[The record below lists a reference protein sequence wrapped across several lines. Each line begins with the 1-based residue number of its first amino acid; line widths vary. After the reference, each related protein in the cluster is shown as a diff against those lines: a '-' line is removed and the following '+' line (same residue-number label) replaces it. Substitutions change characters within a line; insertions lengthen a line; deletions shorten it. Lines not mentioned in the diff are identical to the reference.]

1 MSNWLKRG
9 DLDSLQIK
17 QGWEEGWGLGEN
29 KWGAVFKGVDKGLIL
44 QCTLYLSEAV
54 SNIWCQIEKC
64 ILTLITFL
72 RSLT

>member
-1 MSNWLKRG
+1 MG
-9 DLDSLQIK
+9 
-17 QGWEEGWGLGEN
+17 GGGGWGLGEN

-44 QCTLYLSEAV
+44 QCRLYLSEAV

-72 RSLT
+72 